1 MTNSS
6 STPAETGTLK
16 CLQYSCIFVAAYE
29 LNLRSMWQI
38 LRVRLWKLE
47 QKCLQ
52 YSCIFVVFTKFLYV
66 CSVYNIVCL
75 YCLQYSCMFI
85 AAQLIHSMNPTVDP
99 CDNFFEYACG
109 NWNKKNVI
117 PEDKSS
123 YNTFEKLHD
132 ELQITL
138 KGRSR
143 SFQRSRSEKKCLP
156 RGQVQ
161 L

>member
-1 MTNSS
+1 MAIPVDWSVKHQTKQTKSKTMIQINCD
-6 STPAETGTLK
+6 ALK
-16 CLQYSCIFVAAYE
+16 VEKVLFHFFSI
-29 LNLRSMWQI
+29 LNDKVLI
-38 LRVRLWKLE
+38 
-47 QKCLQ
+47 
-52 YSCIFVVFTKFLYV
+52 I
-66 CSVYNIVCL
+66 
-75 YCLQYSCMFI
+75 SCMFV

-143 SFQRSRSEKKCLP
+143 LFQR
-156 RGQVQ
+156 
-161 L
+161 